1 MTLSNRLYNL
11 TESTKENARFYAFLL
26 LPSIT
31 LSLFWLLN
39 YLFLK
44 IDIANAITH
53 IPGISGTLAGFLFT
67 FLGIFIALPSNK
79 FIDTLRRNG
88 YMKVIYNTLII
99 GIICLLTAMAMGVF
113 GIAPKIVIT
122 IFIVGLSET
131 YLSTYYL
138 YKVSKLS
145 LLSK

>member
-1 MTLSNRLYNL
+1 MTLSDKIYNIKEILKENVRLYA
-11 TESTKENARFYAFLL
+11 SVL
-26 LPSIT
+26 LPCIV
-31 LSLFWLLN
+31 LILFWVLD
-39 YLFLK
+39 YYFK
-44 IDIANAITH
+44 SIDITNALTY
-53 IPGISGTLAGFLFT
+53 IPGIAGTLAGFLFT

-88 YMKVIYNTLII
+88 YMRIIYNTLII
-99 GIICLLTAMAMGVF
+99 GIISLLTSMVI
-113 GIAPKIVIT
+113 GIFSLTPKIVI
-122 IFIVGLSET
+122 ILFIVGLSET